1 MNYGNQIS
9 YTLCGA
15 IAFSLCAAVNA
26 EEVAT
31 HSLDAHEK
39 VLLMETI
46 NVTSNKEI
54 AAEDLSSDDPEVDQ
68 VLSLVD
74 GLALLSDELTEE
86 QTNADTNESSNQ
98 NSVDLTTDTEER
110 VNSKKTVQNKDKLSA
125 SDSKQTESQQLDT
138 KQAPDKKTDLSK

>member
-1 MNYGNQIS
+1 MNKGNRIS

-15 IAFSLCAAVNA
+15 IAFSLCASVNA

-31 HSLDAHEK
+31 HSLDASEK

-54 AAEDLSSDDPEVDQ
+54 ADEDLSSDDPEVDQ

-74 GLALLSDELTEE
+74 SLTLLSDDSTKEPTKSNATKATDENSDGLT
-86 QTNADTNESSNQ
+86 ADE
-98 NSVDLTTDTEER
+98 
-110 VNSKKTVQNKDKLSA
+110 VNIKSKKTVQNKDKLTS
-125 SDSKQTESQQLDT
+125 SDSKQTKSQTVDS
-138 KQAPDKKTDLSK
+138 KRAPNPKTNPSK